1 MLRKPKFQ
9 IGITGG
15 RLELAM
21 EDRRETRGRS
31 PRGEARRDRDVLG
44 LGRMDE
50 SVGKEVIARA
60 DGGDGGITVRV
71 DALERNRRR
80 RWRRLLL
87 LAMGLRRALEKLEE
101 ERAVERGLRR
111 SVGGGAAV
119 THRRGGGGGDGEE
132 GLTAGLRSG
141 NWDPRGSRVPT
152 FII

>member
-1 MLRKPKFQ
+1 
-9 IGITGG
+9 
-15 RLELAM
+15 M

-80 RWRRLLL
+80 LLL
-87 LAMGLRRALEKLEE
+87 LGMGLRRALEKLEE
-101 ERAVERGLRR
+101 ERAVERGLRQ

-141 NWDPRGSRVPT
+141 N
-152 FII
+152 

>member
-1 MLRKPKFQ
+1 
-9 IGITGG
+9 
-15 RLELAM
+15 M

-80 RWRRLLL
+80 LLL
-87 LAMGLRRALEKLEE
+87 LGMGLRRALEKLEE
-101 ERAVERGLRR
+101 ERAVERGLRQ